1 MLRCRRSRQ
10 YQQKSNLKPTES
22 SSEAPEPEET
32 LPHRKQLRPW
42 SSLAFRDYT
51 LLWLSGMGMLI
62 AMQLRLFTST
72 QWLFDETGSAV
83 DLGILGA
90 IQFIQ
95 VPVVVYGGLLADIID
110 RKKLMV
116 LTQSVSFM
124 AMLLLTLAALNDT
137 LAPWMI
143 FTVTGV
149 TGIVNMLGN
158 SARPAML
165 PRVIPRSHTTNAV
178 TFQTASF
185 QIGQIIAP
193 LLFGVLFIQFGVTTT
208 FLVGTIFAGVSMIAP
223 ALISASGAPDPDTI
237 AKSKVEAIR
246 EGATFVRKHPI
257 LPGLYLL
264 DIGVTVVSFYRML
277 FPLFASGLYGMGAE
291 GTALLGSANALGGVG
306 GSMLV
311 FFTEKIR
318 HKGRI
323 VLAATM
329 IYAIGLVAFGLNP
342 IFWVGL
348 LIVALLGATD
358 SVGMTMR
365 QAIVQLTTPDRLIGR
380 ASSAH
385 SFAAMSANNIGQME
399 VAFVSAAI
407 GAGATMVV
415 GGFVGV
421 AVVVIIWFAMPGV
434 RRYEYSETPSGGAMD
449 DDEDE
454 VDSCQDLRSLK

>member
-1 MLRCRRSRQ
+1 
-10 YQQKSNLKPTES
+10 
-22 SSEAPEPEET
+22 
-32 LPHRKQLRPW
+32 
-42 SSLAFRDYT
+42 
-51 LLWLSGMGMLI
+51 MGMLV

-72 QWLFDETGSAV
+72 QWLYDETGSAV
-83 DLGILGA
+83 QLGILGA
-90 IQFIQ
+90 IQFLQ
-95 VPVVVYGGLLADIID
+95 MPVVVYGGLLADIIN

-116 LTQSVSFM
+116 FTQSVSFISM
-124 AMLLLTLAALNDT
+124 ALLTLASWNEI

-143 FTVTGV
+143 FTVTGL

-165 PRVIPRSHTTNAV
+165 PRVIPRSHTTNGV

-185 QIGQIIAP
+185 QIGQIVAP
-193 LLFGVLFIQFGVTTT
+193 LLFGLLFTQFGVTTT

-223 ALISASGAPDPDTI
+223 VMINASGAPDPDTI
-237 AKSKVEAIR
+237 AQSKVAALR
-246 EGATFVRKHPI
+246 EGAKFVKGHPI

-264 DIGVTVVSFYRML
+264 DVGVTIVSFYRLL

-291 GTALLGSANALGGVG
+291 GTALLGSANAFGGVG

-323 VLAATM
+323 VLTATM
-329 IYAIGLVAFGLNP
+329 IYAVGLIAFGLNP

-348 LIVALLGATD
+348 VIVALLGATD

-385 SFAAMSANNIGQME
+385 SFAAMTANNVGQME

-407 GAGATMVV
+407 GAGTTMVL
-415 GGFVGV
+415 GGFIGI
-421 AVVVIIWFAMPGV
+421 AVVGIIWVVIPGI
-434 RRYEYSETPSGGAMD
+434 RRYEYIELPS
-449 DDEDE
+449 DE
-454 VDSCQDLRSLK
+454 VLD

>member
-1 MLRCRRSRQ
+1 MAI
-10 YQQKSNLKPTES
+10 K
-22 SSEAPEPEET
+22 
-32 LPHRKQLRPW
+32 PW

-51 LLWLSGMGMLI
+51 LLWLSGMGMLV
-62 AMQLRLFTST
+62 AMQLRLFSST
-72 QWLFDETGSAV
+72 QWLYEETGSELQ
-83 DLGILGA
+83 LGLLGA
-90 IQFIQ
+90 VQFLQ
-95 VPVVVYGGLLADIID
+95 MPVVVYGGLLADIVN

-116 LTQSVSFM
+116 FTQSVSFISL
-124 AMLLLTLAALNDT
+124 LLLTLASLNQV
-137 LAPWMI
+137 LSPWMI
-143 FTVTGV
+143 FAVTGI

-165 PRVIPRSHTTNAV
+165 PRVIPRSHVTNGV

-185 QIGQIIAP
+185 QVGQIAAP
-193 LLFGVLFIQFGVTTT
+193 LLFGILFTQFGVTTT
-208 FLVGTIFAGVSMIAP
+208 FLVGTIFAGVSMITP
-223 ALISASGAPDPDTI
+223 ALIRASGAPDPDTVV
-237 AKSKVEAIR
+237 KSKVAAIV

-257 LPGLYLL
+257 LPGLFLL

-291 GTALLGSANALGGVG
+291 GTAILGSANALGGVG

-311 FFTEKIR
+311 FFTER
-318 HKGRI
+318 VRQKGVI
-323 VLAATM
+323 VLTATLM
-329 IYAIGLVAFGLNP
+329 YAVGLVAFGLTP
-342 IFWVGL
+342 IFWVGVV
-348 LIVALLGATD
+348 IVAFLGATD

-415 GGFVGV
+415 GGFIGIGV
-421 AVVVIIWFAMPGV
+421 VAIIWIAIPGV
-434 RRYEYSETPSGGAMD
+434 RRYKYREAPSGGAVNH
-449 DDEDE
+449 EDTPE
-454 VDSCQDLRSLK
+454 IQHDLRELK

>member
-1 MLRCRRSRQ
+1 M
-10 YQQKSNLKPTES
+10 KSNETES
-22 SSEAPEPEET
+22 QSETSPVPPEET
-32 LPHRKQLRPW
+32 KPHHRQMKPW
-42 SSLAFRDYT
+42 SSLQFRDYT
-51 LLWLSGMGMLI
+51 LLWLSGMGMLV

-72 QWLFDETGSAV
+72 QWLYEETGSEV
-83 DLGILGA
+83 QLGILGA
-90 IQFIQ
+90 IQFLHM
-95 VPVVVYGGLLADIID
+95 PVVVYGGLLADIIN

-116 LTQSVSFM
+116 FTQGVSFIS
-124 AMLLLTLAALNDT
+124 MLLLTLAAWNDV
-137 LAPWMI
+137 LSPWMI
-143 FTVTGV
+143 FVVTGA
-149 TGIVNMLGN
+149 TGIVNSLGN

-165 PRVIPRSHTTNAV
+165 PRVIPRSHTTNGV

-185 QIGQIIAP
+185 QIGQIVAP
-193 LLFGVLFIQFGVTTT
+193 LLFGVLFTQFGVTTT
-208 FLVGTIFAGVSMIAP
+208 FLVGTVFAGISMIAP
-223 ALISASGAPDPDTI
+223 AMIRASGAPDPETVGQ
-237 AKSKVEAIR
+237 SKVAAIR

-291 GTALLGSANALGGVG
+291 GTALLGSANAFGGVG

-323 VLAATM
+323 VLGATM
-329 IYAIGLVAFGLNP
+329 VYAVGLIAFGLTPIFWIGLV
-342 IFWVGL
+342 
-348 LIVALLGATD
+348 IVALLGATD

-407 GAGATMVV
+407 GAGATMVL
-415 GGFVGV
+415 GGFVGI
-421 AVVVIIWFAMPGV
+421 AVVGIIWIAVPGV
-434 RRYEYSETPSGGAMD
+434 RRYEYTDVPSGGAV
-449 DDEDE
+449 DEDE
-454 VDSCQDLRSLK
+454 SIETKDLRNLK

>member
-1 MLRCRRSRQ
+1 M
-10 YQQKSNLKPTES
+10 
-22 SSEAPEPEET
+22 
-32 LPHRKQLRPW
+32 
-42 SSLAFRDYT
+42 
-51 LLWLSGMGMLI
+51 LWLSGMSMLI
-62 AMQLRLFTST
+62 AMQLRLFAST
-72 QWLFDETGSAV
+72 QWLYDETGSAV
-83 DLGILGA
+83 QLGILGA
-90 IQFIQ
+90 IQFLQ
-95 VPVVVYGGLLADIID
+95 MPVVVYGGLLADIIN

-116 LTQSVSFM
+116 FTQSVSFISM
-124 AMLLLTLAALNDT
+124 ALLTLASWNGI

-143 FTVTGV
+143 FTVTGM

-185 QIGQIIAP
+185 QIGQIAAP
-193 LLFGVLFIQFGVTTT
+193 LLFGLLFTQFGVTTT
-208 FLVGTIFAGVSMIAP
+208 FLVGSVFAGVSMIAP
-223 ALISASGAPDPDTI
+223 AMINASGAPDPNTT
-237 AKSKVEAIR
+237 AQSKVSALR
-246 EGATFVRKHPI
+246 EGAKFVKGHPI

-264 DIGVTVVSFYRML
+264 DVGVTIVSFYRML

-318 HKGRI
+318 QKGII
-323 VLAATM
+323 VLTATLA
-329 IYAIGLVAFGLNP
+329 YAIGLIAFGLTP
-342 IFWVGL
+342 IFWIGL
-348 LIVALLGATD
+348 IIVAFLGATD

-385 SFAAMSANNIGQME
+385 SFAAMTANNAGQME

-407 GAGATMVV
+407 GAGATMVL
-415 GGFVGV
+415 GGFIGI
-421 AVVVIIWFAMPGV
+421 AVVGIIWVAIPGI
-434 RRYEYSETPSGGAMD
+434 RRYEYVETPPNKVIAD
-449 DDEDE
+449 
-454 VDSCQDLRSLK
+454 KP

>member
-1 MLRCRRSRQ
+1 MQ
-10 YQQKSNLKPTES
+10 SNKQDPPVLSEHS
-22 SSEAPEPEET
+22 SSLNKVGAAI
-32 LPHRKQLRPW
+32 KPW
-42 SSLAFRDYT
+42 ASLAFRDYT
-51 LLWLSGMGMLI
+51 LLWLSGMGMLV

-72 QWLFDETGSAV
+72 QWLYEETGSELQ
-83 DLGILGA
+83 LGLLGA
-90 IQFIQ
+90 VQFLQ
-95 VPVVVYGGLLADIID
+95 MPVVVYGGLLADIVN

-116 LTQSVSFM
+116 FTQSVSFISL
-124 AMLLLTLAALNDT
+124 LLLTLASLNQV
-137 LAPWMI
+137 LSPWMI
-143 FTVTGV
+143 FAVTGI

-165 PRVIPRSHTTNAV
+165 PRVIPRSHVTNGV

-185 QIGQIIAP
+185 QVGQIAAP
-193 LLFGVLFIQFGVTTT
+193 LLFGILFTQFGVTTT
-208 FLVGTIFAGVSMIAP
+208 FLVGTIFAGVSMITP
-223 ALISASGAPDPDTI
+223 ALIRASGAPDPDTVV
-237 AKSKVEAIR
+237 KSKVAAIV

-257 LPGLYLL
+257 LPGLFLL

-291 GTALLGSANALGGVG
+291 GTAILGSANALGGVG

-311 FFTEKIR
+311 FFTER
-318 HKGRI
+318 VRQKGVI
-323 VLAATM
+323 VLTATLM
-329 IYAIGLVAFGLNP
+329 YAVGLVAFGLTP
-342 IFWVGL
+342 IFWVGVV
-348 LIVALLGATD
+348 IVAFLGATD

-415 GGFVGV
+415 GGFIGIGV
-421 AVVVIIWFAMPGV
+421 VALIWIAIPGV
-434 RRYEYSETPSGGAMD
+434 RRYKYTETPSGGAD
-449 DDEDE
+449 NHEDTP
-454 VDSCQDLRSLK
+454 DIQYDLRELK

>member
-1 MLRCRRSRQ
+1 MPHHRR
-10 YQQKSNLKPTES
+10 LK
-22 SSEAPEPEET
+22 
-32 LPHRKQLRPW
+32 PW

-90 IQFIQ
+90 IQFLQ
-95 VPVVVYGGLLADIID
+95 MPVVVYGGLLADIVN

-116 LTQSVSFM
+116 LTQSVSFIS
-124 AMLLLTLAALNDT
+124 MLLLTLAAWNDA
-137 LAPWMI
+137 LSPWMI

-185 QIGQIIAP
+185 QVGQIAAP
-193 LLFGVLFIQFGVTTT
+193 LLFGLLFTQFGVTTT
-208 FLVGTIFAGVSMIAP
+208 FLVGTILAGISMIAP
-223 ALISASGAPDPDTI
+223 AMIRASGAPDPGTN
-237 AKSKVEAIR
+237 AQSKLSAIR
-246 EGATFVRKHPI
+246 EGASFVKKHPI

-323 VLAATM
+323 VLGATM
-329 IYAIGLVAFGLNP
+329 AYAIGLIAFGLNP

-348 LIVALLGATD
+348 VIVAFLGATD

-415 GGFVGV
+415 GGFVGIAVV
-421 AVVVIIWFAMPGV
+421 AVIWVVVPGV
-434 RRYEYSETPSGGAMD
+434 RRYEYTEVPSGAAID
-449 DDEDE
+449 DDSPELDN
-454 VDSCQDLRSLK
+454 QKDLRSLK

>member
-1 MLRCRRSRQ
+1 LTSNYPDPAPDPSKPEESRPAHRQ
-10 YQQKSNLKPTES
+10 YKPW
-22 SSEAPEPEET
+22 A
-32 LPHRKQLRPW
+32 
-42 SSLAFRDYT
+42 SLAFRDYT

-72 QWLFDETGSAV
+72 QWLYDETGSAV
-83 DLGILGA
+83 ELGILGA
-90 IQFIQ
+90 IQFLQ
-95 VPVVVYGGLLADIID
+95 MPVVVYGGLLADIMN
-110 RKKLMV
+110 RKKLMFF
-116 LTQSVSFM
+116 TQSVSFL
-124 AMLLLTLAALNDT
+124 AMLLLTLAAWNDV

-143 FTVTGV
+143 FVVTGV

-185 QIGQIIAP
+185 QVGQIAAP
-193 LLFGVLFIQFGVTTT
+193 LLFGLLFTQFGVATT
-208 FLVGTIFAGVSMIAP
+208 FLVGTVFAAVSMIAP
-223 ALISASGAPDPDTI
+223 VLISASGAPDPEVK
-237 AKSKVEAIR
+237 AQSKVAAIR
-246 EGATFVRKHPI
+246 EGATFVKKHPI

-291 GTALLGSANALGGVG
+291 GTALLGSANAFGGVG

-323 VLAATM
+323 VLGATM
-329 IYAIGLVAFGLNP
+329 VYAVGLIAFGLTP

-348 LIVALLGATD
+348 VIVALLGATD

-365 QAIVQLTTPDRLIGR
+365 QAIVQLTTPERLIGR

-415 GGFVGV
+415 GGFVGIAVV
-421 AVVVIIWFAMPGV
+421 AVIWIAMPGV
-434 RRYEYSETPSGGAMD
+434 RRYEYIEAPSGAAVD
-449 DDEDE
+449 DDED
-454 VDSCQDLRSLK
+454 DSSKVLKPQDLRDIK

>member
-1 MLRCRRSRQ
+1 M
-10 YQQKSNLKPTES
+10 KSN
-22 SSEAPEPEET
+22 EPESPSADPSPPET
-32 LPHRKQLRPW
+32 RPHRKQLRPW

-51 LLWLSGMGMLI
+51 LLWLSGMGMLV

-72 QWLFDETGSAV
+72 QWLYDETGSELQ
-83 DLGILGA
+83 LGLLGA
-90 IQFIQ
+90 VQFLQ
-95 VPVVVYGGLLADIID
+95 MPVVVYGGLLADTIN
-110 RKKLMV
+110 RKKLMFF
-116 LTQSVSFM
+116 TQSVSFIS
-124 AMLLLTLAALNDT
+124 MLLLTLAAWNDV

-143 FTVTGV
+143 FAVTGV

-165 PRVIPRSHTTNAV
+165 PRVIPRSHTTNGV

-185 QIGQIIAP
+185 QVGQIAAP
-193 LLFGVLFIQFGVTTT
+193 LLFGILFTQFGVGTT
-208 FLVGTIFAGVSMIAP
+208 FFVGTIFAGISMIAP
-223 ALISASGAPDPDTI
+223 AMIKASGAPDPDTVSQ
-237 AKSKVEAIR
+237 SKVAAIV
-246 EGATFVRKHPI
+246 EGASFVKRHPI

-291 GTALLGSANALGGVG
+291 GTALLGSANAFGGVG

-323 VLAATM
+323 VLGATM
-329 IYAIGLVAFGLNP
+329 VYAVGLIAFGLTP

-348 LIVALLGATD
+348 VIVALLGATD

-407 GAGATMVV
+407 GAGATMVL
-415 GGFVGV
+415 GGFVGIAVV
-421 AVVVIIWFAMPGV
+421 AVIWVVVPGV
-434 RRYEYSETPSGGAMD
+434 RRYEYTDAPSGGAV
-449 DDEDE
+449 DEPENNDAN
-454 VDSCQDLRSLK
+454 QDLRKIK

>member
-1 MLRCRRSRQ
+1 M
-10 YQQKSNLKPTES
+10 
-22 SSEAPEPEET
+22 
-32 LPHRKQLRPW
+32 
-42 SSLAFRDYT
+42 
-51 LLWLSGMGMLI
+51 LWLSGMSMLI
-62 AMQLRLFTST
+62 AMQLRLFAST
-72 QWLFDETGSAV
+72 QWLYDETGSAV
-83 DLGILGA
+83 QLGILGA
-90 IQFIQ
+90 IQFLQ
-95 VPVVVYGGLLADIID
+95 MPVVVYGGLLADIIN

-116 LTQSVSFM
+116 FTQSVSFISM
-124 AMLLLTLAALNDT
+124 ALLTLAAWNEI

-143 FTVTGV
+143 FTVTGL

-185 QIGQIIAP
+185 QIGQIAAP
-193 LLFGVLFIQFGVTTT
+193 LLFGLLFTQFGVTTT
-208 FLVGTIFAGVSMIAP
+208 FLVGSIFAGVSMIAP
-223 ALISASGAPDPDTI
+223 AMINASGAPDPDTT
-237 AKSKVEAIR
+237 AQSKVSALR
-246 EGATFVRKHPI
+246 EGAKFVKGHPI

-264 DIGVTVVSFYRML
+264 DVGVTIVSFYRML

-318 HKGRI
+318 QKGII
-323 VLAATM
+323 VLTATLA
-329 IYAIGLVAFGLNP
+329 YAIGLIAFGLTP
-342 IFWVGL
+342 IFWIGL
-348 LIVALLGATD
+348 IIVAFLGATD

-385 SFAAMSANNIGQME
+385 SFAAMTANNVGQME

-407 GAGATMVV
+407 GAGATMVL
-415 GGFVGV
+415 GGFIGI
-421 AVVVIIWFAMPGV
+421 AVVGIIWVAIPGI
-434 RRYEYSETPSGGAMD
+434 RRYEYVETSPN
-449 DDEDE
+449 E
-454 VDSCQDLRSLK
+454 VLADKS

>member
-1 MLRCRRSRQ
+1 M
-10 YQQKSNLKPTES
+10 
-22 SSEAPEPEET
+22 
-32 LPHRKQLRPW
+32 
-42 SSLAFRDYT
+42 
-51 LLWLSGMGMLI
+51 LWLSGMSMLI
-62 AMQLRLFTST
+62 AMQLRLFAST
-72 QWLFDETGSAV
+72 QWLYDETGSAV
-83 DLGILGA
+83 QLGILGA
-90 IQFIQ
+90 IQFLQ
-95 VPVVVYGGLLADIID
+95 MPVVVYGGLLADIIN

-116 LTQSVSFM
+116 FTQSVSFISM
-124 AMLLLTLAALNDT
+124 ALLTLASWNEI

-143 FTVTGV
+143 FTVTGL

-185 QIGQIIAP
+185 QIGQIAAP
-193 LLFGVLFIQFGVTTT
+193 LLFGLLFTQFGVTTT
-208 FLVGTIFAGVSMIAP
+208 FLVGSVFAGVSMIAP
-223 ALISASGAPDPDTI
+223 AMINASGAPDPDTT
-237 AKSKVEAIR
+237 AQSKVSALR
-246 EGATFVRKHPI
+246 EGAKFVKGHPI

-264 DIGVTVVSFYRML
+264 DVGVTIVSFYRML

-318 HKGRI
+318 QKGII
-323 VLAATM
+323 VLTATLA
-329 IYAIGLVAFGLNP
+329 YAIGLIAFGLTP
-342 IFWVGL
+342 IFWIGL
-348 LIVALLGATD
+348 IIVAFLGATD

-385 SFAAMSANNIGQME
+385 SFAAMTANNAGQME

-407 GAGATMVV
+407 GAGATMVL
-415 GGFVGV
+415 GGFIGI
-421 AVVVIIWFAMPGV
+421 AVVGIIWVAIPGI
-434 RRYEYSETPSGGAMD
+434 RRYEYVETPPNKVIAD
-449 DDEDE
+449 
-454 VDSCQDLRSLK
+454 KP

>member
-1 MLRCRRSRQ
+1 
-10 YQQKSNLKPTES
+10 
-22 SSEAPEPEET
+22 
-32 LPHRKQLRPW
+32 
-42 SSLAFRDYT
+42 
-51 LLWLSGMGMLI
+51 MGMLV

-72 QWLFDETGSAV
+72 QWLYDETGSAV
-83 DLGILGA
+83 QLGILGA
-90 IQFIQ
+90 IQFLQ
-95 VPVVVYGGLLADIID
+95 MPVVVYGGLLADIIN

-116 LTQSVSFM
+116 FTQSVSVISM
-124 AMLLLTLAALNDT
+124 AVLTLASWNEI

-143 FTVTGV
+143 FTVTGL

-165 PRVIPRSHTTNAV
+165 PRVIPRSHTTNGV

-185 QIGQIIAP
+185 QIGQIVAP
-193 LLFGVLFIQFGVTTT
+193 LLFGLLFTQFGVTTT

-223 ALISASGAPDPDTI
+223 VMINASGAPDPDTI
-237 AKSKVEAIR
+237 AQSKVAALR
-246 EGATFVRKHPI
+246 EGAKFVKGHPI

-264 DIGVTVVSFYRML
+264 DVGVTIVSFYRML

-291 GTALLGSANALGGVG
+291 GTALLGSANAFGGVG

-323 VLAATM
+323 VLTATM
-329 IYAIGLVAFGLNP
+329 IYAVGLIAFGLNP

-348 LIVALLGATD
+348 VIVALLGATD

-385 SFAAMSANNIGQME
+385 SFAAMTANNVGQME

-407 GAGATMVV
+407 GAGTTMVL
-415 GGFVGV
+415 GGFIGI
-421 AVVVIIWFAMPGV
+421 AVVGIIWVVIPGI
-434 RRYEYSETPSGGAMD
+434 RRYEYIELPS
-449 DDEDE
+449 DE
-454 VDSCQDLRSLK
+454 VID

>member
-1 MLRCRRSRQ
+1 M
-10 YQQKSNLKPTES
+10 
-22 SSEAPEPEET
+22 
-32 LPHRKQLRPW
+32 
-42 SSLAFRDYT
+42 
-51 LLWLSGMGMLI
+51 LWLSGMSMLI
-62 AMQLRLFTST
+62 AMQLRLFAST
-72 QWLFDETGSAV
+72 QWLYDETGSAV
-83 DLGILGA
+83 QLGILGA
-90 IQFIQ
+90 IQFLQ
-95 VPVVVYGGLLADIID
+95 MPVVVYGGLLADIIN

-116 LTQSVSFM
+116 FTQSVSFISM
-124 AMLLLTLAALNDT
+124 ALLTLASWNEI

-143 FTVTGV
+143 FTVTGL

-185 QIGQIIAP
+185 QIGQIAAP
-193 LLFGVLFIQFGVTTT
+193 LLFGLLFTQFGVTTT
-208 FLVGTIFAGVSMIAP
+208 FLVGSVFAGVSMIAP
-223 ALISASGAPDPDTI
+223 AMINASGAPDPDTT
-237 AKSKVEAIR
+237 AQSKVSALR
-246 EGATFVRKHPI
+246 EGAKFVKGHPI

-264 DIGVTVVSFYRML
+264 DVGVTIVSFYRML

-318 HKGRI
+318 QKGII
-323 VLAATM
+323 VLTATLA
-329 IYAIGLVAFGLNP
+329 YAIGLIAFGLTP
-342 IFWVGL
+342 IFWIGL
-348 LIVALLGATD
+348 IIVAFLGATD

-385 SFAAMSANNIGQME
+385 SFAAMTANNAGQME

-407 GAGATMVV
+407 GAGATMVL
-415 GGFVGV
+415 GGFIGI
-421 AVVVIIWFAMPGV
+421 AVVGIIWVAIPGI
-434 RRYEYSETPSGGAMD
+434 RRYEYVETAPN
-449 DDEDE
+449 E
-454 VDSCQDLRSLK
+454 VIADKP

>member
-1 MLRCRRSRQ
+1 
-10 YQQKSNLKPTES
+10 
-22 SSEAPEPEET
+22 
-32 LPHRKQLRPW
+32 
-42 SSLAFRDYT
+42 
-51 LLWLSGMGMLI
+51 MGMLV

-72 QWLFDETGSAV
+72 QWLYDETGSAV
-83 DLGILGA
+83 QLGILGA
-90 IQFIQ
+90 IQFLQ
-95 VPVVVYGGLLADIID
+95 MPVVVYGGLLADIIN

-116 LTQSVSFM
+116 FTQSVSFISM
-124 AMLLLTLAALNDT
+124 ALLTLASWNEI

-143 FTVTGV
+143 FTVTGL

-165 PRVIPRSHTTNAV
+165 PRVIPRSHTTNGV

-185 QIGQIIAP
+185 QIGQIVAP
-193 LLFGVLFIQFGVTTT
+193 LLFGLLFTQFGVTTT
-208 FLVGTIFAGVSMIAP
+208 FFVGTIFAGVSMIAP
-223 ALISASGAPDPDTI
+223 VMINASGAPDPDTI
-237 AKSKVEAIR
+237 AQSKVAALR
-246 EGATFVRKHPI
+246 EGAKFVKGHPI

-264 DIGVTVVSFYRML
+264 DVGVTIVSFYRML

-291 GTALLGSANALGGVG
+291 GTALLGSANAFGGVG

-323 VLAATM
+323 VLTATM
-329 IYAIGLVAFGLNP
+329 IYAVGLIAFGLNP

-348 LIVALLGATD
+348 VIVALLGATD

-385 SFAAMSANNIGQME
+385 SFAAMTANNVGQME

-407 GAGATMVV
+407 GAGTTMVL
-415 GGFVGV
+415 GGFIGI
-421 AVVVIIWFAMPGV
+421 AVVGIIWVVIPGI
-434 RRYEYSETPSGGAMD
+434 RRYEYIELPS
-449 DDEDE
+449 DE
-454 VDSCQDLRSLK
+454 VID

>member
-1 MLRCRRSRQ
+1 MRAH
-10 YQQKSNLKPTES
+10 P
-22 SSEAPEPEET
+22 
-32 LPHRKQLRPW
+32 RKLRPW

-51 LLWLSGMGMLI
+51 LLWLSGMGMLV

-72 QWLFDETGSAV
+72 QWLYEETGSELQ
-83 DLGILGA
+83 LGLLGA
-90 IQFIQ
+90 VQFLQ
-95 VPVVVYGGLLADIID
+95 MPVVVYGGLLADIIN

-116 LTQSVSFM
+116 FTQSVSFIS
-124 AMLLLTLAALNDT
+124 MLLLTLAAWNDV
-137 LAPWMI
+137 LVPWMI
-143 FTVTGV
+143 FAVTGV

-165 PRVIPRSHTTNAV
+165 PRVIPRSHTTNGV

-185 QIGQIIAP
+185 QIGQIVAP
-193 LLFGVLFIQFGVTTT
+193 LLFGVLFTQFGVTTT
-208 FLVGTIFAGVSMIAP
+208 FFVGTIFAGVSMIAP
-223 ALISASGAPDPDTI
+223 AMIKASGAPDPDTVGQ
-237 AKSKVEAIR
+237 SKVAAIR

-291 GTALLGSANALGGVG
+291 GTALLGSANAFGGVG

-311 FFTEKIR
+311 FFTERIK

-323 VLAATM
+323 VLGATM
-329 IYAIGLVAFGLNP
+329 VYAIGLIAFGLTP

-348 LIVALLGATD
+348 LIVGLLGATD

-407 GAGATMVV
+407 GAGATMVL
-415 GGFVGV
+415 GGFVGIG
-421 AVVVIIWFAMPGV
+421 VVIAIWFAVPGV
-434 RRYEYSETPSGGAMD
+434 RKYEYSEAPSGAAVD
-449 DDEDE
+449 DDS
-454 VDSCQDLRSLK
+454 VDALTTDLRNLK

>member
-1 MLRCRRSRQ
+1 MS
-10 YQQKSNLKPTES
+10 
-22 SSEAPEPEET
+22 
-32 LPHRKQLRPW
+32 
-42 SSLAFRDYT
+42 
-51 LLWLSGMGMLI
+51 MLI
-62 AMQLRLFTST
+62 AMQLRLFAST
-72 QWLFDETGSAV
+72 QWLYDETGSAV
-83 DLGILGA
+83 QLGILGA
-90 IQFIQ
+90 IQFLQ
-95 VPVVVYGGLLADIID
+95 MPVVVYGGLLADIIN

-116 LTQSVSFM
+116 FTQSVSFISM
-124 AMLLLTLAALNDT
+124 ALLTLASWNGI

-143 FTVTGV
+143 FTVTGM

-165 PRVIPRSHTTNAV
+165 PRVIPRSHTTNTV

-185 QIGQIIAP
+185 QIGQIAAP
-193 LLFGVLFIQFGVTTT
+193 LLFGLLFTQFGVTTT
-208 FLVGTIFAGVSMIAP
+208 FLVGSVFAGVSMIAP
-223 ALISASGAPDPDTI
+223 AMINASGAPDPDTT
-237 AKSKVEAIR
+237 AQSKVSALR
-246 EGATFVRKHPI
+246 EGAKFVKRHPI

-264 DIGVTVVSFYRML
+264 DVGVTIVSFYRML

-323 VLAATM
+323 VLAATLA
-329 IYAIGLVAFGLNP
+329 YAVGLIAFGLTP
-342 IFWVGL
+342 IFWIGL
-348 LIVALLGATD
+348 IIVAFLGATD

-385 SFAAMSANNIGQME
+385 SFAAMTANNVGQME

-407 GAGATMVV
+407 GAGATMVL
-415 GGFVGV
+415 GGFIGI
-421 AVVVIIWFAMPGV
+421 AVVGIIWVAIPGI
-434 RRYEYSETPSGGAMD
+434 RRYEYVEISPN
-449 DDEDE
+449 E
-454 VDSCQDLRSLK
+454 VVADKS

>member
-1 MLRCRRSRQ
+1 M
-10 YQQKSNLKPTES
+10 K
-22 SSEAPEPEET
+22 
-32 LPHRKQLRPW
+32 PW

-51 LLWLSGMGMLI
+51 LLWLSGMGMLV

-72 QWLFDETGSAV
+72 QWLYEETGSELQ
-83 DLGILGA
+83 LGLLGA
-90 IQFIQ
+90 VQFLQ
-95 VPVVVYGGLLADIID
+95 MPVVVYGGLLADIID

-116 LTQSVSFM
+116 FTQSVSFM
-124 AMLLLTLAALNDT
+124 SLLLLTLAAFNDM

-143 FTVTGV
+143 FAVTGL

-165 PRVIPRSHTTNAV
+165 PRVIPRSHVTNGV

-185 QIGQIIAP
+185 QIGQIVAP
-193 LLFGVLFIQFGVTTT
+193 LLFGVLFTQFGVTTT
-208 FLVGTIFAGVSMIAP
+208 FLVATVFAGISMIAP
-223 ALISASGAPDPDTI
+223 ALIRASGAPDPDTVGQ
-237 AKSKVEAIR
+237 SKVAAII

-291 GTALLGSANALGGVG
+291 GTAILGSANALGGVG

-318 HKGRI
+318 QKGRI
-323 VLAATM
+323 VLAATLM
-329 IYAIGLVAFGLNP
+329 YAVGLIAFGLTP
-342 IFWVGL
+342 IFWIGVG
-348 LIVALLGATD
+348 IVALLGATD

-380 ASSAH
+380 SSSAH
-385 SFAAMSANNIGQME
+385 SFAAMTANNIGQME

-407 GAGATMVV
+407 GAGATMVL
-415 GGFVGV
+415 GGFVGIAVV
-421 AVVVIIWFAMPGV
+421 AVIWVAVPGV
-434 RRYEYSETPSGGAMD
+434 RRYEYTETPSGGAID
-449 DDEDE
+449 DDESLDTAG
-454 VDSCQDLRSLK
+454 DLRELK

>member
-1 MLRCRRSRQ
+1 M
-10 YQQKSNLKPTES
+10 
-22 SSEAPEPEET
+22 
-32 LPHRKQLRPW
+32 
-42 SSLAFRDYT
+42 
-51 LLWLSGMGMLI
+51 LWLSGMSMLI
-62 AMQLRLFTST
+62 AMQLRLFAST
-72 QWLFDETGSAV
+72 QWLYDETGSAV
-83 DLGILGA
+83 QLGILGA
-90 IQFIQ
+90 IQFLQ
-95 VPVVVYGGLLADIID
+95 MPVVVYGGLLADIIN

-116 LTQSVSFM
+116 FTQSVSFISM
-124 AMLLLTLAALNDT
+124 ALLTLAAWNEI

-143 FTVTGV
+143 FTVTGL

-185 QIGQIIAP
+185 QIGQIAAP
-193 LLFGVLFIQFGVTTT
+193 LLFGLLFTQFGVTTT
-208 FLVGTIFAGVSMIAP
+208 FLVGSIFAGVSMIAP
-223 ALISASGAPDPDTI
+223 AMINASGAPDPNTT
-237 AKSKVEAIR
+237 AQSKVSALR
-246 EGATFVRKHPI
+246 EGVKFVKGHPI

-264 DIGVTVVSFYRML
+264 DVGVTIVSFYRML

-323 VLAATM
+323 VLAATLA
-329 IYAIGLVAFGLNP
+329 YAIGLIAFGLTP
-342 IFWVGL
+342 IFWIGL
-348 LIVALLGATD
+348 VIVAFLGATD

-385 SFAAMSANNIGQME
+385 SFAAMTANNAGQME

-407 GAGATMVV
+407 GAGATMVL
-415 GGFVGV
+415 GGFIGI
-421 AVVVIIWFAMPGV
+421 AVVGIIWVAIPGI
-434 RRYEYSETPSGGAMD
+434 RRYEYVEAPTN
-449 DDEDE
+449 E
-454 VDSCQDLRSLK
+454 VINDKS

>member
-1 MLRCRRSRQ
+1 
-10 YQQKSNLKPTES
+10 
-22 SSEAPEPEET
+22 
-32 LPHRKQLRPW
+32 
-42 SSLAFRDYT
+42 
-51 LLWLSGMGMLI
+51 MGMLV

-72 QWLFDETGSAV
+72 QWLYDETGSAV
-83 DLGILGA
+83 QLGILGA
-90 IQFIQ
+90 IQFLQ
-95 VPVVVYGGLLADIID
+95 MPVVVYGGLLADIIN

-116 LTQSVSFM
+116 FTQSVSFISM
-124 AMLLLTLAALNDT
+124 ALLTLASWNEI

-143 FTVTGV
+143 FTVTGL

-165 PRVIPRSHTTNAV
+165 PRVIPRSHTTNGV

-185 QIGQIIAP
+185 QIGQIVAP
-193 LLFGVLFIQFGVTTT
+193 LLFGLLFTQFGVTTT
-208 FLVGTIFAGVSMIAP
+208 FLVGTIFAGVSVIAP
-223 ALISASGAPDPDTI
+223 VMINASGAPDPDTI
-237 AKSKVEAIR
+237 TQSKVAALR
-246 EGATFVRKHPI
+246 EGAKFVKGHPI

-264 DIGVTVVSFYRML
+264 DVGVTIVSFYRML

-291 GTALLGSANALGGVG
+291 GTALLGSANAFGGVG

-323 VLAATM
+323 VLTATM
-329 IYAIGLVAFGLNP
+329 IYAVGLIAFGLNP

-348 LIVALLGATD
+348 VIVALLGATD

-385 SFAAMSANNIGQME
+385 SFAAMTANNVGQME

-407 GAGATMVV
+407 GAGTTMVL
-415 GGFVGV
+415 GGFIGI
-421 AVVVIIWFAMPGV
+421 AVVGIIWVAIPGI
-434 RRYEYSETPSGGAMD
+434 RRYEYIELPS
-449 DDEDE
+449 DE
-454 VDSCQDLRSLK
+454 VID

>member
-1 MLRCRRSRQ
+1 M
-10 YQQKSNLKPTES
+10 
-22 SSEAPEPEET
+22 
-32 LPHRKQLRPW
+32 
-42 SSLAFRDYT
+42 AFRDYT
-51 LLWLSGMGMLI
+51 MLWLSGMSMLI
-62 AMQLRLFTST
+62 AMQLRLFAST
-72 QWLFDETGSAV
+72 QWLYDETGSAV
-83 DLGILGA
+83 QLGILGA
-90 IQFIQ
+90 IQFLQ
-95 VPVVVYGGLLADIID
+95 MPVVVYGGLLADIIN

-116 LTQSVSFM
+116 FTQSVSFISM
-124 AMLLLTLAALNDT
+124 ALLTLASWNGI

-143 FTVTGV
+143 FAVTGM

-185 QIGQIIAP
+185 QIGQIAAP
-193 LLFGVLFIQFGVTTT
+193 LLFGLLFTQFGVTTT
-208 FLVGTIFAGVSMIAP
+208 FLVGSVFAGVSMIAP
-223 ALISASGAPDPDTI
+223 AMINASGAPDPDTTTQ
-237 AKSKVEAIR
+237 SKVSALR
-246 EGATFVRKHPI
+246 EGAKFVKGHPI

-264 DIGVTVVSFYRML
+264 DVGVTIVSFYRML

-318 HKGRI
+318 QKGII
-323 VLAATM
+323 VLTATLA
-329 IYAIGLVAFGLNP
+329 YAIGLIAFGLTP
-342 IFWVGL
+342 IFWIGL
-348 LIVALLGATD
+348 IIVAFLGATD

-385 SFAAMSANNIGQME
+385 SFAAMTANNAGQME

-407 GAGATMVV
+407 GAGATMVL
-415 GGFVGV
+415 GGFIGI
-421 AVVVIIWFAMPGV
+421 AVVGIIWVAIPGI
-434 RRYEYSETPSGGAMD
+434 RRYEYVEISPN
-449 DDEDE
+449 E
-454 VDSCQDLRSLK
+454 VVADKS

>member
-1 MLRCRRSRQ
+1 
-10 YQQKSNLKPTES
+10 
-22 SSEAPEPEET
+22 
-32 LPHRKQLRPW
+32 
-42 SSLAFRDYT
+42 
-51 LLWLSGMGMLI
+51 MGMLV

-72 QWLFDETGSAV
+72 QWLYDETGSAV
-83 DLGILGA
+83 QLGILGA
-90 IQFIQ
+90 IQFLQ
-95 VPVVVYGGLLADIID
+95 MPVVVYGGLLADIIN

-116 LTQSVSFM
+116 FTQSVSFISM
-124 AMLLLTLAALNDT
+124 ALLTLASWNEI

-143 FTVTGV
+143 FTVTGL

-165 PRVIPRSHTTNAV
+165 PRVIPRSHTTNGV

-185 QIGQIIAP
+185 QIGQIVAP
-193 LLFGVLFIQFGVTTT
+193 LLFGLLFIQFGVTTT
-208 FLVGTIFAGVSMIAP
+208 FLVGTLFAGVSMIAP
-223 ALISASGAPDPDTI
+223 VMINASGAPDPDTI
-237 AKSKVEAIR
+237 AQSKVAALR
-246 EGATFVRKHPI
+246 EGAKFVKGHPI

-264 DIGVTVVSFYRML
+264 DVGVTIVSFYRML

-291 GTALLGSANALGGVG
+291 GTALLGSANAFGGVG

-323 VLAATM
+323 VLTATM
-329 IYAIGLVAFGLNP
+329 IYAVGLIAFGLNP

-348 LIVALLGATD
+348 VIVALLGATD

-385 SFAAMSANNIGQME
+385 SFAAMTANNVGQME

-407 GAGATMVV
+407 GAGTTMVL
-415 GGFVGV
+415 GGFIGI
-421 AVVVIIWFAMPGV
+421 AVVGIIWVVIPGI
-434 RRYEYSETPSGGAMD
+434 RRYEYIELPS
-449 DDEDE
+449 DE
-454 VDSCQDLRSLK
+454 VID

>member
-1 MLRCRRSRQ
+1 MLV
-10 YQQKSNLKPTES
+10 
-22 SSEAPEPEET
+22 
-32 LPHRKQLRPW
+32 
-42 SSLAFRDYT
+42 
-51 LLWLSGMGMLI
+51 

-72 QWLFDETGSAV
+72 QWLYDETGSAAQ
-83 DLGILGA
+83 LGILGA

-95 VPVVVYGGLLADIID
+95 MPVAIYGGLLADIIN
-110 RKKLMV
+110 RKRLMV
-116 LTQSVSFM
+116 FTQAVSFIS
-124 AMLLLTLAALNDT
+124 MLLLTIAAMNDM
-137 LAPWMI
+137 LSPWMI

-165 PRVIPRSHTTNAV
+165 PRVIPRSHTTNGV

-185 QIGQIIAP
+185 QIGQIVAP
-193 LLFGVLFIQFGVTTT
+193 LLFGVLFTQFGVTTT
-208 FLVGTIFAGVSMIAP
+208 FLVGTIFAGISMIAP
-223 ALISASGAPDPDTI
+223 AMIRASGEPDPDTV
-237 AKSKVEAIR
+237 AQSKVAAIR
-246 EGATFVRKHPI
+246 EGAVFVKKHPI

-264 DIGVTVVSFYRML
+264 DVGVTVVSFYRML

-318 HKGRI
+318 RKGLI
-323 VLAATM
+323 VLGATM
-329 IYAIGLVAFGLNP
+329 AYAIGLIAFGLNP

-348 LIVALLGATD
+348 LIVAFLGATD

-385 SFAAMSANNIGQME
+385 SFAAMTANNIGQME

-407 GAGATMVV
+407 GAGATMVL
-415 GGFVGV
+415 GGFVGIAVV
-421 AVVVIIWFAMPGV
+421 AVIWVAVPGV
-434 RRYEYSETPSGGAMD
+434 RRYEYTEIPSGGAV
-449 DDEDE
+449 DDEEHAEQD
-454 VDSCQDLRSLK
+454 DLRNIK

>member
-1 MLRCRRSRQ
+1 
-10 YQQKSNLKPTES
+10 
-22 SSEAPEPEET
+22 
-32 LPHRKQLRPW
+32 
-42 SSLAFRDYT
+42 
-51 LLWLSGMGMLI
+51 
-62 AMQLRLFTST
+62 MQLRLFAST
-72 QWLFDETGSAV
+72 QWLYDETGSAV
-83 DLGILGA
+83 QLGILGA
-90 IQFIQ
+90 IQFLQ
-95 VPVVVYGGLLADIID
+95 MPVVVYGGLLADIIN

-116 LTQSVSFM
+116 FTQSVSFISM
-124 AMLLLTLAALNDT
+124 ALLTLASWNEI

-143 FTVTGV
+143 FTVTGL

-185 QIGQIIAP
+185 QIGQIAAP
-193 LLFGVLFIQFGVTTT
+193 LLFGLLFTQFGVTTT
-208 FLVGTIFAGVSMIAP
+208 FLVGSVFAGVSMIAP
-223 ALISASGAPDPDTI
+223 AMINASGAPDPDTT
-237 AKSKVEAIR
+237 AQSKVSALR
-246 EGATFVRKHPI
+246 EGAKFVKGHPI

-264 DIGVTVVSFYRML
+264 DVGVTIVSFYRML

-318 HKGRI
+318 QKGII
-323 VLAATM
+323 VLTATLA
-329 IYAIGLVAFGLNP
+329 YAIGLIAFGLTP
-342 IFWVGL
+342 IFWIGL
-348 LIVALLGATD
+348 IIVAFLGATD

-385 SFAAMSANNIGQME
+385 SFAAMTANNAGQME

-407 GAGATMVV
+407 GAGATMVL
-415 GGFVGV
+415 GGFIGI
-421 AVVVIIWFAMPGV
+421 AVVGIIWVAIPGI
-434 RRYEYSETPSGGAMD
+434 RRYEYVETAPN
-449 DDEDE
+449 E
-454 VDSCQDLRSLK
+454 VIADKP

>member
-1 MLRCRRSRQ
+1 M
-10 YQQKSNLKPTES
+10 
-22 SSEAPEPEET
+22 
-32 LPHRKQLRPW
+32 
-42 SSLAFRDYT
+42 
-51 LLWLSGMGMLI
+51 
-62 AMQLRLFTST
+62 
-72 QWLFDETGSAV
+72 
-83 DLGILGA
+83 
-90 IQFIQ
+90 
-95 VPVVVYGGLLADIID
+95 PVVVYGGLLADIIN

-116 LTQSVSFM
+116 FTQSVSFISM
-124 AMLLLTLAALNDT
+124 ALLTLAAWNEI

-143 FTVTGV
+143 FTVTGL

-185 QIGQIIAP
+185 QIGQIAAP
-193 LLFGVLFIQFGVTTT
+193 LLFGLLFTQFGVTTT
-208 FLVGTIFAGVSMIAP
+208 FLVGSIFAGVSMIAP
-223 ALISASGAPDPDTI
+223 AMINASGAPDPDTT
-237 AKSKVEAIR
+237 AQSKVSALR
-246 EGATFVRKHPI
+246 EGAKFVKGHPI

-264 DIGVTVVSFYRML
+264 DVGVTIVSFYRML

-323 VLAATM
+323 VLTATLA
-329 IYAIGLVAFGLNP
+329 YAIGLIAFGLTP
-342 IFWVGL
+342 IFWIGL
-348 LIVALLGATD
+348 IIVAFLGATD

-385 SFAAMSANNIGQME
+385 SFAAMTANNAGQME

-407 GAGATMVV
+407 GAGATMVL
-415 GGFVGV
+415 GGFIGI
-421 AVVVIIWFAMPGV
+421 AVVGIIWVAIPGI
-434 RRYEYSETPSGGAMD
+434 RRYEYVEAPTN
-449 DDEDE
+449 E
-454 VDSCQDLRSLK
+454 VITDKS

>member
-1 MLRCRRSRQ
+1 M
-10 YQQKSNLKPTES
+10 
-22 SSEAPEPEET
+22 
-32 LPHRKQLRPW
+32 
-42 SSLAFRDYT
+42 
-51 LLWLSGMGMLI
+51 LWLSGMGMLV

-72 QWLFDETGSAV
+72 QWLYDETGSAAQ
-83 DLGILGA
+83 LGILGA

-95 VPVVVYGGLLADIID
+95 MPVAIYGGLLADIIN
-110 RKKLMV
+110 RKRLMV
-116 LTQSVSFM
+116 FTQAVSFIS
-124 AMLLLTLAALNDT
+124 MLLLTIAAMNDM
-137 LAPWMI
+137 LSPWMI

-165 PRVIPRSHTTNAV
+165 PRVIPRSHTTNGV

-185 QIGQIIAP
+185 QIGQIVAP
-193 LLFGVLFIQFGVTTT
+193 LLFGVLFTQFGVTTT
-208 FLVGTIFAGVSMIAP
+208 FLVGTIFAGISMIAP
-223 ALISASGAPDPDTI
+223 AMIRASGEPDPDTV
-237 AKSKVEAIR
+237 AQSKVAAIR
-246 EGATFVRKHPI
+246 EGAVFVKKHPI

-264 DIGVTVVSFYRML
+264 DVGVTVVSFYRML

-318 HKGRI
+318 RKGLI
-323 VLAATM
+323 VLGATM
-329 IYAIGLVAFGLNP
+329 AYAIGLIAFGLNP

-348 LIVALLGATD
+348 LIVAFLGATD

-385 SFAAMSANNIGQME
+385 SFAAMTANNIGQME

-407 GAGATMVV
+407 GAGATMVL
-415 GGFVGV
+415 GGFVGIAVV
-421 AVVVIIWFAMPGV
+421 AVIWVAVPGV
-434 RRYEYSETPSGGAMD
+434 RRYEYTEIPSGGAV
-449 DDEDE
+449 DDEEHAEQD
-454 VDSCQDLRSLK
+454 DLRNIK

>member
-1 MLRCRRSRQ
+1 
-10 YQQKSNLKPTES
+10 
-22 SSEAPEPEET
+22 
-32 LPHRKQLRPW
+32 
-42 SSLAFRDYT
+42 
-51 LLWLSGMGMLI
+51 MGMLV

-72 QWLFDETGSAV
+72 QWLYDETGSAV
-83 DLGILGA
+83 QLGILGA
-90 IQFIQ
+90 IQFLQ
-95 VPVVVYGGLLADIID
+95 MPVVVYGGLLADIIN

-116 LTQSVSFM
+116 FTQSVSFISM
-124 AMLLLTLAALNDT
+124 ALLTLASWNEI

-143 FTVTGV
+143 FTVTGL

-158 SARPAML
+158 STRPAML
-165 PRVIPRSHTTNAV
+165 PRVIPRSHTTNGV

-185 QIGQIIAP
+185 QIGQIVAP
-193 LLFGVLFIQFGVTTT
+193 LLFGLLFTQFGVTTT

-223 ALISASGAPDPDTI
+223 VMINASGAPDPDTI
-237 AKSKVEAIR
+237 AQSKVAALR
-246 EGATFVRKHPI
+246 EGAKFVKGHPI

-264 DIGVTVVSFYRML
+264 DVGVTIVSFYRML

-291 GTALLGSANALGGVG
+291 GTALLGSANAFGGVG

-323 VLAATM
+323 VLTATM
-329 IYAIGLVAFGLNP
+329 IYAVGLIAFGLNP

-348 LIVALLGATD
+348 VIVALLGATD

-385 SFAAMSANNIGQME
+385 SFAAMTANNVGQME

-407 GAGATMVV
+407 GAGTTMVL
-415 GGFVGV
+415 GGFIGI
-421 AVVVIIWFAMPGV
+421 AVVGIIWVVIPGI
-434 RRYEYSETPSGGAMD
+434 RRYEYIELPS
-449 DDEDE
+449 DE
-454 VDSCQDLRSLK
+454 VID

>member
-1 MLRCRRSRQ
+1 M
-10 YQQKSNLKPTES
+10 KTN
-22 SSEAPEPEET
+22 SSESDPKSSAPEENQS
-32 LPHRKQLRPW
+32 HYRQLRPW

-51 LLWLSGMGMLI
+51 LLWLSGMGMLV

-72 QWLFDETGSAV
+72 QWLYDETGSAV
-83 DLGILGA
+83 QLGILGA
-90 IQFIQ
+90 IQFLQ
-95 VPVVVYGGLLADIID
+95 MPVVVYGGLLADIIN

-116 LTQSVSFM
+116 FTQSVSFISM
-124 AMLLLTLAALNDT
+124 ALLTLASWNEI

-143 FTVTGV
+143 FTVTGL

-165 PRVIPRSHTTNAV
+165 PRVIPRSHTTNGV

-185 QIGQIIAP
+185 QIGQIVAP
-193 LLFGVLFIQFGVTTT
+193 LLFGLLFTQFGVTTT

-223 ALISASGAPDPDTI
+223 VMINASGAPDPDTI
-237 AKSKVEAIR
+237 AQSKVAALR
-246 EGATFVRKHPI
+246 EGAKFVKGHPI

-264 DIGVTVVSFYRML
+264 DVGVTIVSFYRML

-291 GTALLGSANALGGVG
+291 GTALLGSANAFGGVG

-323 VLAATM
+323 VLTATM
-329 IYAIGLVAFGLNP
+329 IYAVGLIAFGLNP

-348 LIVALLGATD
+348 VIVALLGATD

-385 SFAAMSANNIGQME
+385 SFAAMTANNVGQME

-407 GAGATMVV
+407 GAGTTMVL
-415 GGFVGV
+415 GGFIGI
-421 AVVVIIWFAMPGV
+421 AVVGIIWVVIPGI
-434 RRYEYSETPSGGAMD
+434 RRYEYIELPS
-449 DDEDE
+449 DE
-454 VDSCQDLRSLK
+454 VID

>member
-1 MLRCRRSRQ
+1 
-10 YQQKSNLKPTES
+10 
-22 SSEAPEPEET
+22 
-32 LPHRKQLRPW
+32 
-42 SSLAFRDYT
+42 
-51 LLWLSGMGMLI
+51 MGMLV

-72 QWLFDETGSAV
+72 QWLYDETGSAV
-83 DLGILGA
+83 QLGILGA
-90 IQFIQ
+90 IQFLQ
-95 VPVVVYGGLLADIID
+95 MPVVVYGGLLADIIN

-116 LTQSVSFM
+116 FTQSVSFISM
-124 AMLLLTLAALNDT
+124 ALLTLASWNEI

-143 FTVTGV
+143 FTVTGL

-165 PRVIPRSHTTNAV
+165 PRVIPRSHTTNGV

-185 QIGQIIAP
+185 QIGQIVAP
-193 LLFGVLFIQFGVTTT
+193 LLFGLLFIQFGVTTT

-223 ALISASGAPDPDTI
+223 VMINASGAPDPDTI
-237 AKSKVEAIR
+237 AQSKVAALR
-246 EGATFVRKHPI
+246 EGAKFVKGHPI

-264 DIGVTVVSFYRML
+264 DVGVTIVSFYRML

-291 GTALLGSANALGGVG
+291 GTALLGSANAFGGVG

-323 VLAATM
+323 VLTATM
-329 IYAIGLVAFGLNP
+329 IYAIGLIAFGLNP

-348 LIVALLGATD
+348 VIVALLGATD

-385 SFAAMSANNIGQME
+385 SFAAMTANNVGQME

-407 GAGATMVV
+407 GAGTTMVL
-415 GGFVGV
+415 GGFIGI
-421 AVVVIIWFAMPGV
+421 AVVGIIWVVIPGI
-434 RRYEYSETPSGGAMD
+434 RRYEYIELPS
-449 DDEDE
+449 DE
-454 VDSCQDLRSLK
+454 VID

>member
-1 MLRCRRSRQ
+1 M
-10 YQQKSNLKPTES
+10 
-22 SSEAPEPEET
+22 
-32 LPHRKQLRPW
+32 
-42 SSLAFRDYT
+42 
-51 LLWLSGMGMLI
+51 LWLSGMSMLI
-62 AMQLRLFTST
+62 AMQLRLFAST
-72 QWLFDETGSAV
+72 QWLYDETGSAV
-83 DLGILGA
+83 QLGILGA
-90 IQFIQ
+90 IQFLQ
-95 VPVVVYGGLLADIID
+95 MPVVVYGGLLADIIN

-116 LTQSVSFM
+116 FTQSVSFISM
-124 AMLLLTLAALNDT
+124 ALLTLAAWNEI

-143 FTVTGV
+143 FTVTGL

-185 QIGQIIAP
+185 QIGQIAAP
-193 LLFGVLFIQFGVTTT
+193 LLFGLLFTQFGVTTT
-208 FLVGTIFAGVSMIAP
+208 FLVGSIFAGVSMIAP
-223 ALISASGAPDPDTI
+223 AMINASGAPDPDTT
-237 AKSKVEAIR
+237 AQSKVSALR
-246 EGATFVRKHPI
+246 EGVKFVKGHPI

-264 DIGVTVVSFYRML
+264 DVGVTIVSFYRML

-323 VLAATM
+323 VLAATLA
-329 IYAIGLVAFGLNP
+329 YAIGLIAFGLTP
-342 IFWVGL
+342 IFWIGL
-348 LIVALLGATD
+348 VIVAFLGATD

-385 SFAAMSANNIGQME
+385 SFAAMTANNAGQME

-407 GAGATMVV
+407 GAGATMVL
-415 GGFVGV
+415 GGFIGI
-421 AVVVIIWFAMPGV
+421 AVVGIIWVAIPGI
-434 RRYEYSETPSGGAMD
+434 RRYEYVEAPTN
-449 DDEDE
+449 E
-454 VDSCQDLRSLK
+454 VITDKS

>member
-1 MLRCRRSRQ
+1 MPQFGTQPIEKNL
-10 YQQKSNLKPTES
+10 KSNSSDSDTKPPNT
-22 SSEAPEPEET
+22 EET
-32 LPHRKQLRPW
+32 QSPYRQLRPW

-51 LLWLSGMGMLI
+51 MLWLSGMSMLI
-62 AMQLRLFTST
+62 AMQLRLFAST
-72 QWLFDETGSAV
+72 QWLYDETGSAV
-83 DLGILGA
+83 QLGILGA
-90 IQFIQ
+90 IQFLQ
-95 VPVVVYGGLLADIID
+95 MPVVVYGGLLADIIN

-116 LTQSVSFM
+116 FTQSVSFISM
-124 AMLLLTLAALNDT
+124 ALLTLAAWNEI

-143 FTVTGV
+143 FTVTGL

-185 QIGQIIAP
+185 QIGQIAAP
-193 LLFGVLFIQFGVTTT
+193 LLFGLLFTQFGVTTT
-208 FLVGTIFAGVSMIAP
+208 FLVGSIFAGVSMIAP
-223 ALISASGAPDPDTI
+223 AMINASGAPDPDTT
-237 AKSKVEAIR
+237 AQSKVSALR
-246 EGATFVRKHPI
+246 EGVKFVKGHPI

-264 DIGVTVVSFYRML
+264 DVGVTIVSFYRML

-323 VLAATM
+323 VLAATLA
-329 IYAIGLVAFGLNP
+329 YAIGLIAFGLTP
-342 IFWVGL
+342 IFWIGL
-348 LIVALLGATD
+348 VIVAFLGATD

-385 SFAAMSANNIGQME
+385 SFAAMTANNAGQME

-407 GAGATMVV
+407 GAGATMVL
-415 GGFVGV
+415 GGFIGI
-421 AVVVIIWFAMPGV
+421 AVVGIIWVAIPGI
-434 RRYEYSETPSGGAMD
+434 RRYEYVEAPTN
-449 DDEDE
+449 E
-454 VDSCQDLRSLK
+454 VINDKS

>member
-1 MLRCRRSRQ
+1 
-10 YQQKSNLKPTES
+10 
-22 SSEAPEPEET
+22 
-32 LPHRKQLRPW
+32 
-42 SSLAFRDYT
+42 
-51 LLWLSGMGMLI
+51 MGMLV

-72 QWLFDETGSAV
+72 QWLYDETGSAV
-83 DLGILGA
+83 QLGILGA
-90 IQFIQ
+90 IQFLQ
-95 VPVVVYGGLLADIID
+95 MPVVVYGGLLADIIN

-116 LTQSVSFM
+116 FTQSVSFISM
-124 AMLLLTLAALNDT
+124 ALLTLASWNEI

-143 FTVTGV
+143 FTVTGL

-165 PRVIPRSHTTNAV
+165 PRVIPRSHTTNGV

-185 QIGQIIAP
+185 QIGQIVAP
-193 LLFGVLFIQFGVTTT
+193 LLFGLLFTQFGVTTT

-223 ALISASGAPDPDTI
+223 VMINASGAPDPDTI
-237 AKSKVEAIR
+237 AQSKVAALR
-246 EGATFVRKHPI
+246 EGAKFVKGHPI

-264 DIGVTVVSFYRML
+264 DVGVTIVSFYRML

-291 GTALLGSANALGGVG
+291 GTALLGSANAFGGVG

-323 VLAATM
+323 VLTATM
-329 IYAIGLVAFGLNP
+329 IYAVGLIAFGLNP

-348 LIVALLGATD
+348 VIVALLGATD

-385 SFAAMSANNIGQME
+385 SFAAMTANNVGQME

-407 GAGATMVV
+407 GAGTTMVL
-415 GGFVGV
+415 GGFIGI
-421 AVVVIIWFAMPGV
+421 AVVGIIWVVIPGI
-434 RRYEYSETPSGGAMD
+434 RRYEYIELPS
-449 DDEDE
+449 DE
-454 VDSCQDLRSLK
+454 VID

>member
-1 MLRCRRSRQ
+1 M
-10 YQQKSNLKPTES
+10 
-22 SSEAPEPEET
+22 
-32 LPHRKQLRPW
+32 RPW

-51 LLWLSGMGMLI
+51 LLWLSGMGMLV

-72 QWLFDETGSAV
+72 QWLYDETGSAV
-83 DLGILGA
+83 QLGILGA
-90 IQFIQ
+90 IQFLQ
-95 VPVVVYGGLLADIID
+95 MPVVVYGGLLADIIN

-116 LTQSVSFM
+116 FTQSVSFISM
-124 AMLLLTLAALNDT
+124 ALLTLASWNEI

-143 FTVTGV
+143 FTVTGL

-165 PRVIPRSHTTNAV
+165 PRVIPRSHTTNGV

-185 QIGQIIAP
+185 QIGQIVAP
-193 LLFGVLFIQFGVTTT
+193 LLFGLLFTQFGVTTT
-208 FLVGTIFAGVSMIAP
+208 FFVGTIFAGVSMIAP
-223 ALISASGAPDPDTI
+223 VMINASGAPDPDTI
-237 AKSKVEAIR
+237 AQSKVAALR
-246 EGATFVRKHPI
+246 EGAKFVKGHPI

-264 DIGVTVVSFYRML
+264 DVGVTIVSFYRML

-291 GTALLGSANALGGVG
+291 GTALLGSANAFGGVG

-323 VLAATM
+323 VLTATM
-329 IYAIGLVAFGLNP
+329 IYAVGLIAFGLNP

-348 LIVALLGATD
+348 VIVALLGATD

-385 SFAAMSANNIGQME
+385 SFAAMTANNVGQME

-407 GAGATMVV
+407 GAGTTMVL
-415 GGFVGV
+415 GGFIGI
-421 AVVVIIWFAMPGV
+421 AVVGIIWVVIPGI
-434 RRYEYSETPSGGAMD
+434 RRYEYIELPS
-449 DDEDE
+449 DE
-454 VDSCQDLRSLK
+454 VID

>member
-1 MLRCRRSRQ
+1 M
-10 YQQKSNLKPTES
+10 
-22 SSEAPEPEET
+22 
-32 LPHRKQLRPW
+32 
-42 SSLAFRDYT
+42 
-51 LLWLSGMGMLI
+51 LWLSGMSMLI
-62 AMQLRLFTST
+62 AMQLRLFAST
-72 QWLFDETGSAV
+72 QWLYDETGSAV
-83 DLGILGA
+83 QLGILGA
-90 IQFIQ
+90 IQFLQ
-95 VPVVVYGGLLADIID
+95 MPVVVYGGLLADIIN

-116 LTQSVSFM
+116 FTQSVSFISM
-124 AMLLLTLAALNDT
+124 ALLTLAAWNEI

-143 FTVTGV
+143 FTVTGL

-185 QIGQIIAP
+185 QIGQIAAP
-193 LLFGVLFIQFGVTTT
+193 LLFGLLFTQFGVTTT
-208 FLVGTIFAGVSMIAP
+208 FLVGSIFAGVSMIAP
-223 ALISASGAPDPDTI
+223 AMINASGAPDPDTT
-237 AKSKVEAIR
+237 AQSKVSALR
-246 EGATFVRKHPI
+246 EGVKFVKGHPI

-264 DIGVTVVSFYRML
+264 DVGVTIVSFYRML

-323 VLAATM
+323 VLAATLA
-329 IYAIGLVAFGLNP
+329 YAIGLIAFGLTP
-342 IFWVGL
+342 IFWIGL
-348 LIVALLGATD
+348 VIVAFLGATD

-385 SFAAMSANNIGQME
+385 SFAAMTANNAGQME

-407 GAGATMVV
+407 GAGATMVL
-415 GGFVGV
+415 GGFIGI
-421 AVVVIIWFAMPGV
+421 AVVGIIWVAIPGI
-434 RRYEYSETPSGGAMD
+434 RRYEYVEAPTN
-449 DDEDE
+449 E
-454 VDSCQDLRSLK
+454 VINDKS